1 MVAHGRKDIED
12 GGSWEE
18 RYRRWWLM
26 RKKKQ
31 KEAAGMH

>member
-26 RKKKQ
+26 GGKI
-31 KEAAGMH
+31 